1 MNRIFAILLFLGL
14 TSCHADQTCS
24 SWKVIEAGG
33 NNPFLNDISELSF
46 DEKEIVFINPGE
58 SRKYTILTHGDRM
71 VIVYGQQKML
81 VKLEYAGDSLLEITE
96 LYQKNPL
103 RLKLTKN
110 LPAQEHH

>member
-1 MNRIFAILLFLGL
+1 MYRIFTIVLFLGI
-14 TSCHADQTCS
+14 TACQADRTCR

-33 NNPFLNDISELSF
+33 NNPFLNDITELSF

-58 SRKYTILTHGDRM
+58 SRKYTILIHGDRM

-81 VKLEYAGDSLLEITE
+81 VKLEYVGDSLLIITE

-110 LPAQEHH
+110 FPAKEHP